1 MGTMSPVDSLAPKAR
16 AIKVTVIMAIPLIP
30 AFDTPITNEAAN
42 AKSQEV
48 IVISKL
54 LISLA

>member
-1 MGTMSPVDSLAPKAR
+1 MSPVDSLAPKAR
-16 AIKVTVIMAIPLIP
+16 AIKVTVMMAIPLIP
-30 AFDTPITNEAAN
+30 AFETPITNEAAN

-54 LISLA
+54 LVSLA